1 VVERNVANVFLIMNF
16 FNKIYS
22 IKKKYII
29 VVLLI
34 FAFFFLYQFIDK
46 KNQSKTDGPIE
57 HWLDDNIFYRFNAA
71 KRIILYKKSFADRFH
86 NSYNEHYLPETQ
98 FQKID
103 FQTKKLNF
111 LQSAKLNYNKKYKNL
126 YPGYLPFFI
135 EIIEDEK
142 ILITDAMGN
151 FNLIDKLFGLKEFKY
166 GDTVQIKNNL
176 KIHRILDTLL
186 YEDKLFISYVNLENK
201 CKTFKIAFAKFN
213 IKYLDFNPFY
223 DGKDCKKF
231 IGSGRMQ
238 NYKFDNKN
246 GLVFSLSSGIQNR
259 PTNEP
264 QDDSSIF
271 NKISFQ
277 DFNSSKPI
285 IFSKGHREA
294 QGLVVVNDL
303 ILSTEHGP
311 KGGDEINNI
320 KFLGNYGWP
329 ISSYGEK
336 YGKNKK
342 EPSYS
347 LSHLKLGFIEPIYA
361 FIPSIGIS
369 EIIKL
374 PNDFSNYWQDNF
386 IITSLNRGSIYRVK
400 FDENFE
406 KLIFKE
412 EIFIGKRIRDIKYFY
427 KNKQIILAL
436 ENRGELGILSKIDYD
451 IKQ

>member
-1 VVERNVANVFLIMNF
+1 MVERNVAKSLLIMNF
-16 FNKIYS
+16 FNKIYP

-29 VVLLI
+29 VTLLI
-34 FAFFFLYQFIDK
+34 FALFFSYQYIDK
-46 KNQSKTDGPIE
+46 KKQSKMDGPIE

-71 KRIILYKKSFADRFH
+71 KRIILYKKSFADKFY

-98 FQKID
+98 FQKIH
-103 FQTKKLNF
+103 FETKKLNF
-111 LQSAKLNYNKKYKNL
+111 LQSAKLNYNKKHKNV
-126 YPGYLPFFI
+126 YSGYLPFFI

-142 ILITDAMGN
+142 ILITDSMGN
-151 FNLIDKLFGLKEFKY
+151 FNLINKLFEPKEFKFEN
-166 GDTVQIKNNL
+166 TVQIKNNL
-176 KIHRILDTLL
+176 KIHKILDTLL
-186 YEDKLFISYVNLENK
+186 HEDKLFISYVNLENK

-213 IKYLDFNPFY
+213 IEYLDFNHFY
-223 DGKDCKKF
+223 DGKDCKKS
-231 IGSGRMQ
+231 ITSGRIQ
-238 NYKFDNKN
+238 NYKFDNKS
-246 GLVFSLSSGIQNR
+246 GLVFSLSSSIQNH

-264 QDDSSIF
+264 QDDNSIF
-271 NKISFQ
+271 GKILFQ
-277 DFNSSKPI
+277 DFNSSRPI

-311 KGGDEINNI
+311 KGGDEINNV

-342 EPSYS
+342 EPSYN

-369 EIIKL
+369 EIMKL
-374 PNDFSNYWQDNF
+374 PNNFSNYWQDNF

-400 FDENFE
+400 FDENLE

-412 EIFIGKRIRDIKYFY
+412 EIFIGKRIRDIKYFH

-436 ENRGELGILSKIDYD
+436 ENRG
-451 IKQ
+451 